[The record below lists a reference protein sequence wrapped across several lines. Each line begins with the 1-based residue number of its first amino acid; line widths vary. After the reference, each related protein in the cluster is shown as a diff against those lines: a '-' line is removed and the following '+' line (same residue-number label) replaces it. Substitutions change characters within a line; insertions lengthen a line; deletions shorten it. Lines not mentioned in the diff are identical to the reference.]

1 MKCLWIARDLPF
13 PLDAGDRI
21 YSANLARSL
30 AQTGARI
37 RFVGFPAP
45 DNAPAPR
52 DWPVEWK
59 AVDGHKRSAISA
71 LFSSLP
77 SVAAVH
83 AVPAYRRA
91 LDEEFR
97 ESWDAIVFDN
107 YGSGWALQY
116 YLAARGT
123 RRGRNPILVYV
134 SHNHEESVWRSMA
147 RNAKGSWARRLVLWQ
162 NYLKARAL
170 ERTLTHHVRLIT
182 TITEEDGD
190 AYRARRA
197 EVELVTLPPGYSGGI
212 TGARSITARTPR
224 RVAMLGSFRWL
235 IKQENLR
242 QFVHAADA
250 RFAAHDIVFDVIGET
265 PEGLREE
272 LRSTA
277 SAVRFHGF
285 VENPAHHFGE
295 ARLAV
300 VPELIGGGFKLKFL
314 DYIFGRVPVAAIEG
328 ATAGLPAAVR
338 RHMFSRPDL
347 PALVDVIVANIG
359 NTALL
364 DRMQSQAYDAA
375 SNLFQWSDRGVRLRE
390 AIEVLR

>member
-13 PLDAGDRI
+13 PVDAGDKI

-30 AQTGARI
+30 ARAGARI
-37 RFVGFPAP
+37 RFIGFAAP
-45 DNAPAPR
+45 GNAPAPN
-52 DWPVEWK
+52 DWLVEWK
-59 AVDGHKRSAISA
+59 GVIGRKRNAISA

-97 ESWDAIVFDN
+97 DSWDAIFFDN

-116 YLAARGT
+116 YLAAHGA
-123 RRGRNPILVYV
+123 RRGLRPILVYV
-134 SHNHEESVWRSMA
+134 SHNHEESVWRSMV
-147 RNAKGSWARRLVLWQ
+147 RNATGSWARRLVLWQ

-170 ERTLTHHVRLIT
+170 ERALARHVGLIT
-182 TITEEDGD
+182 AITEEDRD
-190 AYRARRA
+190 AYRAQHPEARLI
-197 EVELVTLPPGYSGGI
+197 VLPPGYSGGV
-212 TGARSITARTPR
+212 TSARSITARTPR
-224 RVAMLGSFRWL
+224 RVVMVGSFRWL

-242 QFVHAADA
+242 QFVRAADP
-250 RFAAHDIVFDVIGET
+250 RFAAHNIVFDVIGEI

-272 LRSTA
+272 LRSTS

-285 VENPAHHFGE
+285 VPDPAHHLRE

-338 RHMFSRPDL
+338 QHMFARPDL
-347 PALVDVIVANIG
+347 QALVDVIVANIG

-364 DRMQSQAYDAA
+364 DRMQSQAHDAA
-375 SNLFQWSDRGVRLRE
+375 SSLFQWSDRGVRLRE